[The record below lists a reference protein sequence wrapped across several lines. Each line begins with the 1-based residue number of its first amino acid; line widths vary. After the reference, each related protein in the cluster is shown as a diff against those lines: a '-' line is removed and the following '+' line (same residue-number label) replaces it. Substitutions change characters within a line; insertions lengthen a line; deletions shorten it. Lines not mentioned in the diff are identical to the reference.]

1 MILDIGFCVLKGLI
15 ELRKV
20 GVLAGDLIKKRRY
33 WPNHIKG
40 DMIDTNFQEKNV
52 GKIDSWNSN
61 LNNTPYN
68 IFYLKELYYS
78 MKIMATNGELNFPE
92 GQWQSKRVAQKD
104 DG

>member
-1 MILDIGFCVLKGLI
+1 MILHSGFCVLKGLI

-52 GKIDSWNSN
+52 GKIDSWNST

-92 GQWQSKRVAQKD
+92 GQR
-104 DG
+104 

>member
-33 WPNHIKG
+33 WTNHIKG
-40 DMIDTNFQEKNV
+40 DMIDTHVQDKIV
-52 GKIDSWNSN
+52 GKIDSWNST

-68 IFYLKELYYS
+68 VFYLKEPYYVI
-78 MKIMATNGELNFPE
+78 KIMATNGELTFPE
-92 GQWQSKRVAQKD
+92 GQR
-104 DG
+104 